1 MIILSLML
9 RAFLN
14 LYKIPL
20 LLAIVL
26 SIILISFT
34 VETRPEYIAMIIAG
48 SLVGALIMDLDYFLH
63 AYLIEPDSDF
73 SRSLRAYMDHK
84 DFTGALNFVTVQKDK
99 VKEKTLN
106 SGLFQL
112 VLVALMFLLFYSDT
126 SVFMKA
132 LVLSMYANSIYK
144 FAENFYLH
152 QNFEDWFWFLKGT
165 PKRNWVSAYTLGL
178 VFILLYF
185 IYYF

>member
-1 MIILSLML
+1 ML
-9 RAFLN
+9 RAFLS
-14 LYKIPL
+14 LYKIPI

-26 SIILISFT
+26 SIVLISFN
-34 VETRPEYIAMIIAG
+34 VETRPVYIALIVCG
-48 SLVGALIMDLDYFLH
+48 SLVGALVLDLDYFIH

-73 SRSLRAYMDHK
+73 SRSLRAYIDHK

-106 SGLFQL
+106 SGLFQV
-112 VLVALMFLLFYSDT
+112 VLIALMFMLFYSEA
-126 SVFMKA
+126 SVFMKTI
-132 LVLSMYANSIYK
+132 VLSMYANSIYK

-152 QNFEDWFWFLKGT
+152 QTFEDWFWFLKGS
-165 PKRNWVSAYTLGL
+165 PKKNWVGAYTVGL
-178 VFILLYF
+178 VLILLYF